1 MPHFRTSLR
10 SILQPAFVGLQLIAL
25 AACEP
30 VQPLLVENP
39 KFSAE
44 GTRPLGYVS
53 QYNVHFITIT
63 TTDSSLVTGQET
75 QASGMPRTEEG
86 VEVPEAPITWSIA
99 PENVATISS
108 SGVITGGSTSGTAT
122 VYATSDGVTR
132 SMTISVAASESRPS
146 APPHMIIITSDS
158 RTIKI
163 GEVAQVSGVVA
174 DDRGVPI
181 TGVPIVWSS
190 SPVSVATTT
199 TNNSTSGSVTGQGV
213 GTATIYAKGDTV
225 TRSITIT
232 VVDSAG
238 TPASKPDEP
247 VPSGP
252 SGGSYGNATAAE
264 LPRASVATSYPSM
277 SRQVRVPAGGNLQ
290 FALDAAQPGDEI
302 LLAPGATYVGNFQL
316 LNKGQNNA
324 WIVVRTDLG
333 DDAIGAPGTRM
344 TPSRAASA
352 RLAKIL
358 TPTISAAVE
367 TMLGANHYRLTGVE
381 LGATGSVGALNALLR
396 FGSDFWEQNS
406 TDKIASNLILDRSY
420 VHGSSSL
427 QLTRCLAL
435 NSATTAIIDS
445 WLGDCHSNLN
455 ESQAIGSWNGPGPF
469 LIQNNHLE
477 GGQEVLVFGGGS
489 AMIQNQSPSDI
500 TVRGNHI
507 MRPTSW
513 KGVWE
518 AKNLIESKHAKR
530 LLIEGN
536 VIENNW
542 VDAQAGF
549 AFVIKSENQNNDNPW
564 TQSADITIR
573 YNKIRNTGNVFNLAV
588 GPGYS
593 QMVPAARMVI
603 VDNVVENVNSS
614 PFNGDGHTLM
624 LLGGL
629 KDIVMM
635 HNTVVSANGGNSFAV
650 VFGELPEVQRLV
662 IHSNVLSHGAY
673 GMKGGGVSEGTESI
687 NRYAPGA
694 LVTNNVIFG
703 GGSASGY
710 PSTNYFPS
718 LLSNL
723 GLGGDLSLLGGSPY
737 AGKGYDGREI
747 GANVSQVE
755 SLTRNAVVNP

>member
-1 MPHFRTSLR
+1 MPYSRLSLH
-10 SILQPAFVGLQLIAL
+10 SILRPVLVGLQLLAL

-39 KFSAE
+39 QFSAD

-75 QASGMPRTEEG
+75 QASGMARTESG
-86 VEVPEAPITWSIA
+86 QEVPEAPIAWSIS
-99 PENVATISS
+99 PVEVATISP

-122 VYATSDGVTR
+122 VFATSDGVTR
-132 SMTISVAASESRPS
+132 SMQISVSATQSSPS
-146 APPHMIIITSDS
+146 APPHMITITASAS
-158 RTIKI
+158 TIKV
-163 GEVAQVSGVVA
+163 GEVAQVSGVVR
-174 DDRGVPI
+174 DDRGDPV

-190 SPVSVATTT
+190 SPTSVATTT
-199 TNNSTSGSVTGQGV
+199 TTNSTSATVTGQGV
-213 GTATIYAKGDTV
+213 GSATIYARGDTV
-225 TRSITIT
+225 TRSITIN
-232 VVDSAG
+232 VIAAESAP
-238 TPASKPDEP
+238 TQPP
-247 VPSGP
+247 PSGP
-252 SGGSYGNATAAE
+252 SGGSYGSATAAE
-264 LPRASVATSYPSM
+264 LPRVSVATGYPSM

-290 FALDAAQPGDEI
+290 WALDGAQPGDEI

-316 LNKGQNNA
+316 LNKGQNSG
-324 WIVVRTDLG
+324 WIVIRTDLG

-381 LGATGSVGALNALLR
+381 LGTTGAVGALNALLR
-396 FGSDFWEQNS
+396 FGTDFWEQNS
-406 TDKIASNLILDRSY
+406 TEKIASYLVLDRSY

-427 QLTRCLAL
+427 HLTRCIAL
-435 NSATTAIIDS
+435 NSATTAIVDS
-445 WLGDCHSNLN
+445 WLADCHSNLN
-455 ESQAIGSWNGPGPF
+455 ESQAIAGWTGPGPY

-477 GGQEVLVFGGGS
+477 GGQEVIVFGGGGVR
-489 AMIQNQSPSDI
+489 IQNQSPSDI

-507 MRPTSW
+507 MRPVSW

-518 AKNLIESKHAKR
+518 AKNLIETKHVRR

-549 AFVIKSENQNNDNPW
+549 AFVIKSENQDNDSPW

-573 YNKIRNTGNVFNLAV
+573 YNKIRNTGNVFSLAE

-593 QMVPAARMVI
+593 QQVPAARIVI

-629 KDIVMM
+629 TDIVMM

-650 VFGELPEVQRLV
+650 VFGQLPEVRRLV
-662 IHSNVLSHGAY
+662 IHSNVMHHGAY
-673 GMKGGGVSEGTESI
+673 GMKGGGVGEGTASI
-687 NRYAPGA
+687 NLYAPGA
-694 LVTNNVIFG
+694 LVTNNAIMA
-703 GGSASGY
+703 GGSTSQY
-710 PSTNYFPS
+710 PATNYFPGLLSS
-718 LLSNL
+718 LLSTI
-723 GLGGDLSLLGGSPY
+723 DYRLLGGSLY
-737 AGKGYDGREI
+737 LGKGYDGRDI
-747 GANVSQVE
+747 GADIGQVE
-755 SLTRNAVVNP
+755 SMTRNAVVSP